1 MQSNGSE
8 QNWPLNSLVGV
19 EQVPPRL
26 TIAFE
31 SAASIDV
38 DILAAEQEKASRA
51 LEVELECVLLPEVGV
66 VCECDAALNV
76 DVYVGQVAQI

>member
-26 TIAFE
+26 AITLK
-31 SAASIDV
+31 STASVDIDV
-38 DILAAEQEKASRA
+38 LTAKQEEASCI
-51 LEVELECVLLPEVGV
+51 LEVKLECVFLPEVGV
-66 VCECDAALNV
+66 VCECDATLNIH
-76 DVYVGQVAQI
+76 VYVGQVA

>member
-19 EQVPPRL
+19 EQIPPRL
-26 TIAFE
+26 AIAFK
-31 SAASIDV
+31 SAASINV
-38 DILAAEQEKASRA
+38 DILAAEQEKASRV

-66 VCECDAALNV
+66 VCECDATL
-76 DVYVGQVAQI
+76 DIHVYVGQVA